1 MPCWSIAP
9 VEVRPEVTLTGW
21 QTFEVQLPGLGGQRT
36 RHLVGYSLEDR
47 QGQVSSPVES
57 FSLSNCASLTR
68 SGRAYQLLGKPGMGA
83 DAEYVWN
90 VWKSTWKVTQE
101 GVLDVSSEVW
111 TLICT
116 GAGK

>member
-21 QTFEVQLPGLGGQRT
+21 QAFEVQLPGLGGQRT
-36 RHLVGYSLEDR
+36 RHLVGCPLEDW
-47 QGQVSSPVES
+47 QGQASSPVES
-57 FSLSNCASLTR
+57 FSPLKRAGLTR
-68 SGRAYQLLGKPGMGA
+68 SGRAYQLSGEPGMGA
-83 DAEYVWN
+83 DAEHVWN
-90 VWKSTWKVTQE
+90 VWKSTWKVPQE

-116 GAGK
+116 EAGK